1 MQKRNLLQRSL
12 LFLLLSLVIINTNA
26 QSGLNFQGVAR
37 TSNNVILASQS
48 ITVKFSIL
56 QGSTSGTAE
65 YVETRKV
72 NTNAQGLFT
81 AVIGDTGTISK
92 TGNFSTINWKLTPK
106 FLKIEM
112 DPAAGTNFVT
122 MGTTQFQYVAYA
134 QFAKSVDADNIVGI
148 VPVTLGGTGVNSLTG
163 LKTALV
169 VDKVNNTADA
179 DKPISASTQT
189 ALNLKLNATDSIKF
203 LKSADT
209 TKYVKKAFVDSALK
223 TKVSSTDNVASA
235 TTATKLTSARNI
247 NGVSFDGTADITITA
262 NAGTLTGTS
271 LKSSI
276 TESSLTSVGT
286 LTNLTVTN
294 PIVGSITGNAATA
307 TTATTATKLAT
318 SRKINGVSFDGSAD
332 ITITANAGTLTGTT
346 LNSTITESS
355 LTSVGTL
362 TNLNVT
368 NPIVGS
374 ITGNAATATTATSA
388 GTATSATTATK
399 LATSRNIN
407 GVSFDGS
414 ADITIT
420 ANAGTLT
427 GTTLNSTI
435 TESSLTSVGILKSAT
450 ISGNVIVGTASAT
463 VSSAVFVANST
474 TQGLLPPRMTYQ
486 QKISI
491 TSPVAGL
498 TIWCSNCGT
507 SGQMQVYNGT
517 LWTDMIGGTSLTA
530 NPAITST
537 APTNIASTSATAGG
551 EITSDGG
558 NTITAR
564 GVVWGISANPTITL
578 TTKTTL
584 TGTTG
589 SFSSSIT
596 GLTINTQYYVRAYVT
611 TSLGTTY
618 GTQHAFMTSG
628 LPVVAST
635 TTVTDITATTASSGG
650 NITSDGGGAITA
662 RGICWGTSANPT
674 TSNSLS
680 TVAGTTGTY
689 TSTMT
694 GLTSGTLYYVRAYA
708 TNGAGT
714 SYGTQISFTT
724 KSLPIVSTTT
734 VTDITA
740 TTATSGGNLT
750 NDGGLTITGKGVC
763 WSTSP
768 NPTIA
773 DSKTANGVTA
783 GNYASNLTG
792 LSPSTLYYVRAYAT
806 NTAGTAYGSQV
817 SFTTEGLNTVVTGT
831 GKTWQNKNL
840 GATQVATSR
849 TDVNAY
855 GDLYQWG
862 RGTDGHQI
870 RTSTS
875 TTTRSTS
882 DVPGNA
888 LFIKA
893 NSIDWRNPQNDNL
906 WQGINGINNPCPTG
920 FRIPTQAEWEAERLT
935 WISSNAEGAFASPLK
950 LTLGGFRFDFN
961 ASVDYVGETGWG
973 TYWSSTI
980 ATFAP
985 GVAKHLTIYS
995 SNHSTLAP
1003 TGSASTDNARSRAHG
1018 MSVRCIKN

>member
-1 MQKRNLLQRSL
+1 MQKRNLLHRSL

-26 QSGLNFQGVAR
+26 QTGLSFQGVAR

-56 QGSTSGTAE
+56 QGSTTGTVE

-122 MGTTQFQYVAYA
+122 MGTTQFQFVAYA

-163 LKTALV
+163 LKTALA

-189 ALNLKLNATDSIKF
+189 ALNLKLNTTDSIKF
-203 LKSADT
+203 LKSVDT
-209 TKYVKKAFVDSALK
+209 IKYVKKAFVDSALI
-223 TKVSSTDNVASA
+223 TKVSSTGNVATATTATSA
-235 TTATKLTSARNI
+235 ATAATATKLTTARNI
-247 NGVSFDGTADITITA
+247 NGVSFDGTADITIIA

-307 TTATTATKLAT
+307 TLAGNITATTNT
-318 SRKINGVSFDGSAD
+318 
-332 ITITANAGTLTGTT
+332 TLTT
-346 LNSTITESS
+346 LSS

-388 GTATSATTATK
+388 GTASTATTATTATK

-427 GTTLNSTI
+427 GTSLKSTI
-435 TESSLTSVGILKSAT
+435 TESSLTSVGTLTSAT
-450 ISGNVIVGTASAT
+450 ISGKVIVGTASAT
-463 VSSAVFVANST
+463 VSSAVFEANST
-474 TQGLLPPRMTYQ
+474 KQGLLPPRMTYS
-486 QKISI
+486 QKMAIS
-491 TSPVAGL
+491 SPVAGL

-517 LWTDMIGGTSLTA
+517 DWTDMIGGTSLTA
-530 NPAITST
+530 NPEITST

-551 EITSDGG
+551 EITSNGG
-558 NTITAR
+558 NIITAR
-564 GVVWGISANPTITL
+564 GVVWGISANPTIAL
-578 TTKTTL
+578 STKTTL

-596 GLTINTQYYVRAYVT
+596 GLTINTQYYVRAYAT

-618 GTQHAFMTSG
+618 GTQHAFMTIG

-635 TTVTDITATTASSGG
+635 TTVTNITATTASSGG
-650 NITSDGGGAITA
+650 DITSGGGGTITA

-674 TSNSLS
+674 TSNSFS

-694 GLTSGTLYYVRAYA
+694 SLTSGTLYYVRAYA

-714 SYGTQISFTT
+714 SYGTQKSFTT

-734 VTDITA
+734 VTSITS

-768 NPTIA
+768 NPTTA
-773 DSKTANGVTA
+773 DSKTDNGVTA
-783 GNYASNLTG
+783 GTYASNLTG

-806 NTAGTAYGSQV
+806 NTAGTAYGLQV
-817 SFTTEGLNTVVTGT
+817 SFTTRVPPPADVTSAT
-831 GKTWQNKNL
+831 GKIWLDRNL
-840 GATQVATSR
+840 GASRVATSS
-849 TDVNAY
+849 TDASAF

-862 RGTDGHQI
+862 RGTDGHES
-870 RTSTS
+870 RTSTKTNGIV
-875 TTTRSTS
+875 TTNT
-882 DVPGNA
+882 PGDA
-888 LFIKA
+888 LFIF
-893 NSIDWRNPQNDNL
+893 SSSFYLFDWRSPQNGNL
-906 WQGINGINNPCPTG
+906 WQGVSGINNPCPTG
-920 FRIPTQAEWEAERLT
+920 YRLPTEAEWTEEIAS
-935 WISSNAEGAFASPLK
+935 WSSANADGAYASPLK
-950 LTLGGFRFDFN
+950 LPRNGRFR
-961 ASVDYVGETGWG
+961 DYSNGDIPPTVIGDPGY
-973 TYWSSTI
+973 YWSSTVTGPDGSFTGNNAKYMRI
-980 ATFAP
+980 NSS
-985 GVAKHLTIYS
+985 VAQIS
-995 SNHSTLAP
+995 IFP
-1003 TGSASTDNARSRAHG
+1003 RASG
-1018 MSVRCIKN
+1018 LSVRCIKN

>member
-1 MQKRNLLQRSL
+1 MQKNNLIQRGL
-12 LFLLLSLVIINTNA
+12 LFLILSLIMVNATA

-56 QGSTSGTAE
+56 QGSTTGTAE
-65 YVETRKV
+65 YVETRRV

-92 TGNFSTINWKLTPK
+92 TGNYSTINWKSTPK

-163 LKTALV
+163 LKTALA
-169 VDKVNNTADA
+169 VDKVNNTADT

-189 ALNLKLNATDSIKF
+189 ALNLKLNTTDSIKF
-203 LKSADT
+203 LKIADT
-209 TKYVKKAFVDSALK
+209 IKYVKKAFVDSALI
-223 TKVSSTDNVASA
+223 TKVSSTGNVATA
-235 TTATKLTSARNI
+235 TTATTATSAGTASSATKLTTARNI
-247 NGVSFDGTADITITA
+247 NGISFDGSADITITA
-262 NAGTLTGTS
+262 NAGTLTGTT

-294 PIVGSITGNAATA
+294 PIVGSIIGNAPTATLAGNITA
-307 TTATTATKLAT
+307 TTNT
-318 SRKINGVSFDGSAD
+318 
-332 ITITANAGTLTGTT
+332 TLTT
-346 LNSTITESS
+346 LSS

-362 TNLNVT
+362 TDLNVT

-388 GTATSATTATK
+388 GTASSATTATK

-427 GTTLNSTI
+427 GTTLKSSI
-435 TESSLTSVGILKSAT
+435 TESSLTSVGTLTSAT
-450 ISGNVIVGTASAT
+450 VSGKVIVGTASAT
-463 VSSAVFVANST
+463 ASSAVFEANST
-474 TQGLLPPRMTYQ
+474 TQGLLPPRMTYE
-486 QKISI
+486 QKTSI

-517 LWTDMIGGTSLTA
+517 VWTNMVGDVALGAVPTITTTAATS
-530 NPAITST
+530 
-537 APTNIASTSATAGG
+537 IASTSAVSGG
-551 EITSDGG
+551 TVTSDGG
-558 NTITAR
+558 TTITAR
-564 GVVWGISANPTITL
+564 GVCWSTSINPTIANS
-578 TTKTTL
+578 KTIVA
-584 TGTTG
+584 GTTG
-589 SFSSSIT
+589 TYTSNIT
-596 GLTINTQYYVRAYVT
+596 GLTINTTYYLRAYATNSVGT
-611 TSLGTTY
+611 AYGNQISFSTVSLPTI
-618 GTQHAFMTSG
+618 
-628 LPVVAST
+628 AST
-635 TTVTDITATTASSGG
+635 LAATDITTTTAISGG

-662 RGICWGTSANPT
+662 RGICWGTSVNPT

-694 GLTSGTLYYVRAYA
+694 SLTSGTLYYVRAYA

-714 SYGTQISFTT
+714 SYGTQISFNTQ
-724 KSLPIVSTTT
+724 SPPIVASTTAAT
-734 VTDITA
+734 SITA
-740 TTATSGGNLT
+740 TSASSGGNLT
-750 NDGGLTITGKGVC
+750 NDGGLTITAKGVC

-773 DSKTANGVTA
+773 DSKTDNGVTA
-783 GNYASNLTG
+783 GTYISSITG
-792 LSPSTLYYVRAYAT
+792 LTASTLYYVRAYAT
-806 NTAGTAYGSQV
+806 NTAGTAYASQI
-817 SFTTEGLNTVVTGT
+817 SFTTLATPPADVTSAT
-831 GKTWQNKNL
+831 GRIWLDRNL
-840 GATQVATSR
+840 GASRVATSA
-849 TDVNAY
+849 TDANAF

-862 RGTDGHQI
+862 RATDGHQS
-870 RTSTS
+870 RTSTKTNGIV
-875 TTTRSTS
+875 TTNT
-882 DVPGNA
+882 PGDA
-888 LFIKA
+888 LFIF
-893 NSIDWRNPQNDNL
+893 SSPSFLYDWRSPQNGDL
-906 WQGINGINNPCPTG
+906 WQGVTGVNNPCPTG
-920 FRIPTQAEWEAERLT
+920 YRLPTDVEWTAEIASW
-935 WISSNAEGAFASPLK
+935 SSANADGAYASPLK
-950 LTLGGFRFDFN
+950 LPRNGRFRDY
-961 ASVDYVGETGWG
+961 ASGDIPATVIGDPGY
-973 TYWSSTI
+973 YWSSTVTGPDGLFTGNNAKYMRI
-980 ATFAP
+980 NSS
-985 GVAKHLTIYS
+985 VAQIS
-995 SNHSTLAP
+995 IFP
-1003 TGSASTDNARSRAHG
+1003 RASG
-1018 MSVRCIKN
+1018 LSVRCIKN